1 MRTRLSCVFHMYCVA
16 SIWWFLVVWMFCILE
31 ITNARPHPPCTQVV
45 KYMLNTFGTS
55 NSLIFVTL
63 FSAAAVFVDA
73 QQFFI

>member
-1 MRTRLSCVFHMYCVA
+1 
-16 SIWWFLVVWMFCILE
+16 VWMFCILE